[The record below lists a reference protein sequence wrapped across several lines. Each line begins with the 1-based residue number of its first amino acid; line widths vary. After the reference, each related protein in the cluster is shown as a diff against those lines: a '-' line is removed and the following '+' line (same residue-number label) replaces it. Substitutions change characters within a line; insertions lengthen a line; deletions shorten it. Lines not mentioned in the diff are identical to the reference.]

1 MELISEDALHMHM
14 LSATLLS
21 ICHRRDANLQEFCK
35 SLIDLYATA
44 EGDTLV
50 GNVFASQEEFTAWF
64 KFAQD
69 FVGTERALMPEG
81 SNRADLE
88 ELASLVSHIE
98 SSPVARPSSLAAHP
112 CLPTPP
118 HLLIPPIATDS
129 PVVQASHNS
138 GEDEDDVMDQLAGD
152 YN

>member
-1 MELISEDALHMHM
+1 MELISEDVLHMHT

-21 ICHRRDANLQEFCK
+21 ICHCRNANLQEFCK

-44 EGDTLV
+44 EGNTLV
-50 GNVFASQEEFTAWF
+50 GNVFASQEEFAAWF

-69 FVGTERALMPEG
+69 FVGTERASTPEG

-88 ELASLVSHIE
+88 ELASLVSRIE
-98 SSPVARPSSLAAHP
+98 SSPVTGPSSLVAHP
-112 CLPTPP
+112 HLPTPL
-118 HLLIPPIATDS
+118 HLLIPPIAADS

>member
-1 MELISEDALHMHM
+1 MELISEDVLHMCT

-21 ICHRRDANLQEFCK
+21 IRRHRDANLQEFCK

-44 EGDTLV
+44 EGNTLV
-50 GNVFASQEEFTAWF
+50 GNVFASQEEFAAWF

-69 FVGTERALMPEG
+69 FVGTKRASTPEG

-88 ELASLVSHIE
+88 ELASLVSRIE
-98 SSPVARPSSLAAHP
+98 SSPVAAPSSFAVHP
-112 CLPTPP
+112 RLPTPP
-118 HLLIPPIATDS
+118 HLLIPPIAADS

-138 GEDEDDVMDQLAGD
+138 GEDEDDVTDQLAGD

>member
-1 MELISEDALHMHM
+1 MELISEDALHMRT

-21 ICHRRDANLQEFCK
+21 IRHRHDANLQEFCK

-44 EGDTLV
+44 KGDTLV
-50 GNVFASQEEFTAWF
+50 GIVFTSQEEFAAWF

-69 FVGTERALMPEG
+69 FVGTERASTPEG
-81 SNRADLE
+81 SNHADLE
-88 ELASLVSHIE
+88 ELASLVSRIE
-98 SSPVARPSSLAAHP
+98 SSPVAGPSSLVAHP
-112 CLPTPP
+112 CLPMPP
-118 HLLIPPIATDS
+118 HLLIPPIAADS

>member
-1 MELISEDALHMHM
+1 MELISEDALHMRT

-21 ICHRRDANLQEFCK
+21 IRHRHDANLQEFYK

-44 EGDTLV
+44 KGDTLV
-50 GNVFASQEEFTAWF
+50 GNIFASQEEFTAWF

-69 FVGTERALMPEG
+69 FVGTERASMPEG

-88 ELASLVSHIE
+88 ELASLVSRIE
-98 SSPVARPSSLAAHP
+98 SSPVAGPSFLAVHP
-112 CLPTPP
+112 RLSTRP
-118 HLLIPPIATDS
+118 HLLIPPIAADS